1 MYWDIW
7 VIFGFLNI
15 CDFLRVPW
23 GQMKSENLRNSK
35 IVLHFLTGASKLELL
50 ASKHNQAFFWDTCI
64 LSIIFVFTE
73 AWRKLLLNN

>member
-7 VIFGFLNI
+7 FFFGFLNI

-23 GQMKSENLRNSK
+23 AQMKSENLRNSK

-50 ASKHNQAFFWDTCI
+50 ASKHNQRFLGHMYFVNHFCI
-64 LSIIFVFTE
+64 HWSLEETTI
-73 AWRKLLLNN
+73 K